1 MQRRFLDSCL
11 SCPRQPQQC
20 ASGDWEEAVPGEK
33 SAPVTRPGP
42 SPHQQAIITAM
53 PGGLPGP
60 KTPNIQ
66 QCPAH
71 GMKCR
76 RKWGGGV
83 SLPCHFLVPSPWHL
97 GGEVN
102 YQEQKEAAQQLGS
115 WNRSRSEGLGW
126 GQRTITQKT
135 EKQEGQRRGRVG
147 LRRSCHWF

>member
-1 MQRRFLDSCL
+1 MVSEHPQEEERALPDLGWLNLYVLSPLSKLHRDQGSVQECRRRFLDSCL

-33 SAPVTRPGP
+33 SVPVTRPGP

-76 RKWGGGV
+76 RKGVGGQPA
-83 SLPCHFLVPSPWHL
+83 LPLP
-97 GGEVN
+97 
-102 YQEQKEAAQQLGS
+102 GS
-115 WNRSRSEGLGW
+115 FSVAS
-126 GQRTITQKT
+126 
-135 EKQEGQRRGRVG
+135 RRGG
-147 LRRSCHWF
+147 KLPGTEGSSTAAG